1 MKKLIFTLSLF
12 LVFITSN
19 ATIHVIQV
27 WDGYFQFIPTQLNI
41 QLGDTIQWL
50 PLDQP
55 MMTHTITS
63 SNIPDG
69 ALEFD
74 EIWEAPADTFYQYV
88 PTIAGVYE
96 YVCTPHE
103 ESYNMVGSF
112 TVEEASSIEENEKES
127 YKLYPNPAIDF
138 ISIGGVSD
146 KISYSIVTLDG
157 RKALSGQ
164 ISNRV
169 DISSLEPGFY
179 VIRLEGDRPKSIL
192 FQKE

>member
-1 MKKLIFTLSLF
+1 MKKLFFTLALF
-12 LVFITSN
+12 LLFSATK

-27 WDGYFQFIPTQLNI
+27 WDGYYQFMPTQLSI

-74 EIWEAPADTFYQYV
+74 QIWEAPADTFFQYI
-88 PTIAGVYE
+88 PTIAGVYD

-103 ESYNMVGSF
+103 DSFNMVGSF
-112 TVEEASSIEENEKES
+112 TVETPSGIVEKEIES
-127 YKLYPNPAIDF
+127 YRLYPNPAYDF
-138 ISIGGVSD
+138 ISIDGITD
-146 KISYSIVTLDG
+146 NLSYTIITLEG
-157 RKALSGQ
+157 RKTLSGILNQ
-164 ISNRV
+164 RI
-169 DISSLEPGFY
+169 DISALEPGLY
-179 VIRLEGDRPKSIL
+179 VIRIEADRPKSIV
-192 FQKE
+192 FQKK

>member
-138 ISIGGVSD
+138 ISIGGISD
-146 KISYSIVTLDG
+146 EISYSIVTLDG

-164 ISNRV
+164 ISNRI

-179 VIRLEGDRPKSIL
+179 VIRLEGDRPRSIL

>member
-1 MKKLIFTLSLF
+1 MKKLFFTLALF
-12 LVFITSN
+12 LLFSTTK

-27 WDGYFQFIPTQLNI
+27 WDGYYQFMPTQLSI

-74 EIWEAPADTFYQYV
+74 QIWEAPADTFFQYI
-88 PTIAGVYE
+88 PTIAGVYD

-103 ESYNMVGSF
+103 DSFNMVGSF
-112 TVEEASSIEENEKES
+112 TVETPSGIVEKEIES
-127 YKLYPNPAIDF
+127 YRLYPNPAYDF
-138 ISIGGVSD
+138 ISIEGITD
-146 KISYSIVTLDG
+146 NLSYTIITLEG
-157 RKALSGQ
+157 RKTLTGILNQ
-164 ISNRV
+164 RI
-169 DISSLEPGFY
+169 DISALEPGLY
-179 VIRLEGDRPKSIL
+179 VIRIEADRPKSIV
-192 FQKE
+192 FQKK

>member
-88 PTIAGVYE
+88 PTIAGVYD

-103 ESYNMVGSF
+103 ESYNMIGSF

-138 ISIGGVSD
+138 ISIGGISD
-146 KISYSIVTLDG
+146 EISYSIVTLDG

-164 ISNRV
+164 ISNRI

-179 VIRLEGDRPKSIL
+179 VIRLEGDRPRSIL

>member
-1 MKKLIFTLSLF
+1 MKKLFFTLALF
-12 LVFITSN
+12 LLFSTTK

-27 WDGYFQFIPTQLNI
+27 WDGYYQFTPSQLSI

-74 EIWEAPADTFYQYV
+74 QIWEAPADTFFQYV
-88 PTIAGVYE
+88 PTIAGVYD

-103 ESYNMVGSF
+103 DSFNMVGSF
-112 TVEEASSIEENEKES
+112 TVETPSGIVEKEIEP
-127 YKLYPNPAIDF
+127 YKLYPNPAYDF
-138 ISIGGVSD
+138 ISIEGITD
-146 KISYSIVTLDG
+146 NLSYTIITLNG
-157 RKALSGQ
+157 RKTLTGILNQ
-164 ISNRV
+164 RI
-169 DISSLEPGFY
+169 DISALEPGLY
-179 VIRLEGDRPKSIL
+179 VIRIEADRPKSIV
-192 FQKE
+192 FQKK